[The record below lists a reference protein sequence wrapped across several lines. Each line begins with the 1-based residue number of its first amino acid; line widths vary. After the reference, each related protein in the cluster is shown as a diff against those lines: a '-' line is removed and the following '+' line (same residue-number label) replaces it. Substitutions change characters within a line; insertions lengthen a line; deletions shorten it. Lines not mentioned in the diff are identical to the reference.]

1 MTRSIEKSIYSTRAV
16 LTAGVDDWDP
26 KKMIWEI
33 FKGVRESGGTNQE
46 MSERREGER
55 EKKSGEEQF
64 RTKAREC
71 SAIGNV
77 CPI

>member
-33 FKGVRESGGTNQE
+33 F
-46 MSERREGER
+46 
-55 EKKSGEEQF
+55 GEEDEKVRGAQI
-64 RTKAREC
+64 KK
-71 SAIGNV
+71 
-77 CPI
+77 